1 MRSIG
6 DVIKALERS
15 IPKGT
20 GAGAPPPPPEAED
33 TCPICKG
40 AGFLRLDAPIT
51 DPNFGR
57 LVTCECRLREQED
70 RRYEELLRIS
80 NLAAFEDKSFD
91 NFDPGINRDVAN
103 AMHIA
108 LDYAT
113 DPYRYGKPWLFF
125 MGRCGTG
132 KTHLAAAVANHYIKH
147 QGGRALFAVVPDLL
161 DHLRATFNPAT
172 TNGVTYDQRFQ
183 DVRDVPLLILD
194 DLGTENATPWAKE
207 KLFQVFNHR
216 YNERL
221 ATVVTTN
228 QDFTQIDE
236 RIVSRLLD
244 RGLCQDVPI
253 DAPDYRLRDRETG
266 QTIPPPFPPRRPA
279 GRNLRPR

>member
-6 DVIKALERS
+6 DVLKELARS

-20 GAGAPPPPPEAED
+20 GAGAPLSPREAED

-40 AGFLRLDAPIT
+40 AGFLRIDAPIT

-57 LVTCECRLREQED
+57 LVPCECRLREQED
-70 RRYEELLRIS
+70 RRHEELLRIS

-103 AMHIA
+103 ALHIA
-108 LDYAT
+108 LDYAA

-125 MGRCGTG
+125 MGRVGTG
-132 KTHLAAAVANHYIKH
+132 KTHLAASIANHYIKH
-147 QGGRALFAVVPDLL
+147 QGGRTLFTVVPDLL
-161 DHLRATFNPAT
+161 DHLRATFNPT
-172 TNGVTYDQRFQ
+172 NTNGITYDQRFQ

-228 QDFTQIDE
+228 QDFAQIDE

-244 RGLCQDVPI
+244 HGLCQDVVI
-253 DAPDYRLRDRETG
+253 DAADYRRRNRETG
-266 QTIPPPFPPRRPA
+266 QTIPAPTPPRRLPN
-279 GRNLRPR
+279 RPLRPH